1 MSGTLILCGT
11 PIGNLGDAAPRL
23 ARALESADLIYAED
37 TRRSRVLL
45 GSLGVEG
52 TLRSYFV
59 GNEDSRSKEMG
70 ERLRAGDTIV
80 LITDAGMPAVSD
92 PGVSAVRAAREV
104 GATISVVPGPSAV
117 TTALAVSGLSADRF
131 TFEGFLPRQRSDRV
145 ARVAQI
151 AVDNRTCV
159 FFSTGKRIVAE
170 LTQLAAE
177 CAPER
182 EVVVCRELTKVF
194 EEVWYGQIGTA
205 GDLWEDKTRKGEFTV
220 VLAGA
225 QGGEDVSYE
234 DAVAQVGEALAH
246 GARLSDAAKL
256 VAASTGHDRRKLYDA
271 GLGFKKT

>member
-23 ARALESADLIYAED
+23 AKTMASADLIYAED

-59 GNEDSRSKEMG
+59 GNEGSRSRELA

-92 PGVSAVRAAREV
+92 PGVSAVRAARTV
-104 GATISVVPGPSAV
+104 GETVSVVPGPSAV

-131 TFEGFLPRQRSDRV
+131 TFEGFLPRQRSDRA
-145 ARVAQI
+145 ARVAQM
-151 AVDNRTCV
+151 AADNRTSV

-170 LTQLAAE
+170 LAQIAAE
-177 CAPER
+177 CDPAR
-182 EVVVCRELTKVF
+182 EVVVCRELTKAF

-205 GDLWEDKTRKGEFTV
+205 ADLWEDKTRKGEFTV
-220 VLAGA
+220 VLAGGL
-225 QGGEDVSYE
+225 GGDDVSYE
-234 DAVAQVGEALAH
+234 EAVGQVGEALAR
-246 GARLSDAAKL
+246 GARLSEAAKL

-271 GLGFKKT
+271 GLGFKKG